1 MRTYTQGRILS
12 MIKYGI
18 FTTHMRTQLQNK
30 LKSYD
35 LSFLITHPLPPYLC
49 KLHTLLTYVAHTTLL
64 QKSHILFWRFFTFG
78 LKRKEESEW
87 LVRIDAT
94 LRVGVMEWRKWQ
106 FFGICGLFLA
116 QVNVMICGTESKSE
130 LGFLN
135 GNSFGICD
143 WVWVGVNVAIS
154 AMS

>member
-1 MRTYTQGRILS
+1 MTCPFSSQ
-12 MIKYGI
+12 
-18 FTTHMRTQLQNK
+18 
-30 LKSYD
+30 
-35 LSFLITHPLPPYLC
+35 
-49 KLHTLLTYVAHTTLL
+49 
-64 QKSHILFWRFFTFG
+64 ILFWRFFTFG
-78 LKRKEESEW
+78 IKRKEESEW

-94 LRVGVMEWRKWQ
+94 LRVGVVEWRKWQ

-143 WVWVGVNVAIS
+143 WVWVGVNVAICSNELGLLICNLELLFVSLSRSFHMWNEIPFRLAFVWDILRAHWS
-154 AMS
+154 AWKTNGMMKCG